1 MWQLLSR
8 LRKRNSPA
16 VRTASPQAPRRARLE
31 VEALEGR
38 LVLSG
43 MSMLQPVTAIPSAN
57 QPSNALLGS
66 ALGTSGNLA
75 IAANLSKVLG
85 TPDEVYVSHLYHDLF
100 HTTASDQV
108 ILDQGTALTQHQ
120 AMRIDVVRGFTFSQ
134 NYGMVVVQD
143 LFQSMLHRAY
153 NPQTDSALANP
164 YLADL
169 ANEGAH
175 APWHPMGSTVTNH
188 HTREDLAAQIAATP
202 EYFQTRGGGTFD
214 GWLNALF
221 ADALHRAPTQAERT
235 RFASA
240 GQSLNTAQTVFGG
253 QEHQQVALNDFYLQY
268 LHRPLDLGGQ
278 TYWMGR
284 YQAGVWTEEILAE
297 MLSSDEYYAITQQ

>member
-1 MWQLLSR
+1 MWQFLSL

-16 VRTASPQAPRRARLE
+16 TRATGPRGPRRAQLE

-43 MSMLQPVTAIPSAN
+43 MSLLQPVTAIPSAT

-66 ALGTSGNLA
+66 ALGASGNLA

-100 HTTASDQV
+100 HATASDQV
-108 ILDQGTALTQHQ
+108 ILDRGTALTQGQ

-134 NYGMVVVQD
+134 DYGMVVVQD

-153 NPQTDSALANP
+153 NPQTDSALASE
-164 YLADL
+164 YLTNL
-169 ANEGAH
+169 VSEGNGQ
-175 APWHPMGSTVTNH
+175 PWIPPSSASP
-188 HTREDLAAQIAATP
+188 REVLAARIAATQ
-202 EYFQTRGGGTFD
+202 EYSRVRGGGTFD

-221 ADALHRAPTQAERT
+221 TDALHRAPTQAERT
-235 RFASA
+235 YFSSA
-240 GQSLNTAQTVFGG
+240 GISVDTAGTIFHG
-253 QEHQQVALNDFYLQY
+253 QEHQQVALNDFYQQF
-268 LHRPLDLGGQ
+268 LHRPLDAAGR
-278 TYWMGR
+278 TYWLGR
-284 YQAGVWTEEILAE
+284 YQAGMWTEEILAE
-297 MLSSDEYYAITQQ
+297 MLASNVYYAITQQ